1 MASQYLNWKLRDV
14 KPDPLPPDPT
24 PRQKWRNWWHYHK
37 GMVIAGAVV
46 GLAVLDIAH
55 SALGLGQVRPDY
67 QIAYVGENA
76 LPDATAAAIEEA
88 FAALGSD
95 ANGDGQ
101 VMVQLHQYLIS
112 DAMDENAEYS
122 YANQITLMGDLEDC
136 DSYFFLLKNHETFQA
151 DYALLAGA
159 DGTLAE
165 AGEAPCCV
173 RWDDCPALAGQDL
186 GTYTQTILGQ
196 EIRGSSQDLAGSL
209 YLARRGFWEDRTC
222 DHMDACGALW
232 DALTKGA
239 DLS

>member
-24 PRQKWRNWWHYHK
+24 PRQKWLNWWHYHK
-37 GMVIAGAVV
+37 GMVISGAVV

-67 QIAYVGENA
+67 QVAYVGETA

-101 VMVQLHQYLIS
+101 VAVQLHQYLIS
-112 DAMDENAEYS
+112 DTMDENAEYS

-136 DSYFFLLKNHETFQA
+136 DSYFFLLEDYETFQA

-165 AGEAPCCV
+165 AGEPPCCV
-173 RWDDCPALAGQDL
+173 RWDACPALAGQEL

-196 EIRGSSQDLAGSL
+196 EIRGSSQDLVGSL

-222 DHMDACGALW
+222 DHMDTCSALW
-232 DALTKGA
+232 DTLTKGA

>member
-1 MASQYLNWKLRDV
+1 MASEYLNWKFRDV
-14 KPDPLPPDPT
+14 GPDPLPPALT

-37 GMVIAGAVV
+37 GLVMAGAVV
-46 GLAVLDIAH
+46 CLAVLDIAH

-101 VMVQLHQYLIS
+101 VAVQLHQYLVS
-112 DAMDENAEYS
+112 DTMDENAAYS

-136 DSYFFLLKNHETFQA
+136 DSYFFLLEDYETFQT

-165 AGEAPCCV
+165 AGETPFCV
-173 RWDDCPALAGQDL
+173 RWDDCPALTGQDL

-196 EIRGSSQDLAGSL
+196 KIHGRSQDAAGSL

-222 DHMDACGALW
+222 NHRDACGTLW
-232 DALTKGA
+232 DTLTKGA
-239 DLS
+239 DPS

>member
-1 MASQYLNWKLRDV
+1 
-14 KPDPLPPDPT
+14 
-24 PRQKWRNWWHYHK
+24 
-37 GMVIAGAVV
+37 MVIAGAVV

-67 QIAYVGENA
+67 QVAYVGENA

-101 VMVQLHQYLIS
+101 VAVQLHQYLIS
-112 DAMDENAEYS
+112 DTMDENAEYS

-136 DSYFFLLKNHETFQA
+136 DSYFFLLEDYETFQA

-165 AGEAPCCV
+165 AGESPCCV
-173 RWDDCPALAGQDL
+173 RWDDCPALAGQEL
-186 GTYTQTILGQ
+186 ETYTQTILGQ

>member
-1 MASQYLNWKLRDV
+1 
-14 KPDPLPPDPT
+14 
-24 PRQKWRNWWHYHK
+24 
-37 GMVIAGAVV
+37 MV
-46 GLAVLDIAH
+46 
-55 SALGLGQVRPDY
+55 
-67 QIAYVGENA
+67 
-76 LPDATAAAIEEA
+76 
-88 FAALGSD
+88 
-95 ANGDGQ
+95 
-101 VMVQLHQYLIS
+101 VQLHQYLIS
-112 DAMDENAEYS
+112 DTMDENAEYS

-136 DSYFFLLKNHETFQA
+136 DSYFFLLEDYETFQA

>member
-1 MASQYLNWKLRDV
+1 
-14 KPDPLPPDPT
+14 
-24 PRQKWRNWWHYHK
+24 
-37 GMVIAGAVV
+37 
-46 GLAVLDIAH
+46 
-55 SALGLGQVRPDY
+55 
-67 QIAYVGENA
+67 
-76 LPDATAAAIEEA
+76 
-88 FAALGSD
+88 
-95 ANGDGQ
+95 
-101 VMVQLHQYLIS
+101 MVQLHQYLIS
-112 DAMDENAEYS
+112 DTMDENAEYS

-136 DSYFFLLKNHETFQA
+136 DSYFFLLEDYETFQA

-196 EIRGSSQDLAGSL
+196 EVRGSSQDLAGSL

>member
-37 GMVIAGAVV
+37 GMMIAGAVV

-67 QIAYVGENA
+67 QVAYVGENA

-101 VMVQLHQYLIS
+101 VAVQLHQYLIS
-112 DAMDENAEYS
+112 DTMDENAEYS
-122 YANQITLMGDLEDC
+122 YANQIPLMGDLEDC
-136 DSYFFLLKNHETFQA
+136 DSYFFLLEDYETFQA

-165 AGEAPCCV
+165 AGEPPLL
-173 RWDDCPALAGQDL
+173 CPL
-186 GTYTQTILGQ
+186 GRLPRPG
-196 EIRGSSQDLAGSL
+196 RAGSGNL
-209 YLARRGFWEDRTC
+209 HP
-222 DHMDACGALW
+222 DHSGPGNPRQQPGPGGVSASGPPGL
-232 DALTKGA
+232 LGRPH
-239 DLS
+239 L